1 VDLSGVSNFV
11 VRRVA
16 VKDLA
21 LWQDYVDRTP
31 EAGCMHHAAWYEVLR
46 DAFSVE
52 PYFFLATDERSQ
64 VHGILPL
71 YQSDSW
77 ITGRHIASLEEGVL
91 SSCPQARRALLSAA
105 LELRE
110 RVGAKYLQ
118 IRGGTCNELATKVV
132 PAVHTVIPTG
142 RSREVLWRSIK
153 KKTRWA
159 IRQTLKQ
166 PITVVRDPDL
176 AELDSFYKV
185 YAEHMRELGTPVVGF
200 DMFESIRARLG
211 KDRLRLYVVK
221 YRENVVGGMLCI
233 VNSARWTDQYAM
245 VRPSKQ
251 TEFANYLLYWHVIC
265 DANSCQVPQFDLGRC
280 TPGSNVHLFKR
291 KWGGIDI
298 DVSYH
303 FFATNASSITN
314 PGLEGLKRRKGVAQR
329 IWPHLPLFL
338 CNRVGPLLRK
348 RLPFI

>member
-1 VDLSGVSNFV
+1 MPNML

-16 VKDLA
+16 CEDLA
-21 LWQDYVDRTP
+21 SWQDYVDGMQ

-46 DAFSVE
+46 DAFWVE
-52 PYFFLATDERSQ
+52 PYFLIATDERSQ
-64 VHGILPL
+64 VQGILPL
-71 YQSDSW
+71 YQSNSW
-77 ITGRHIASLEEGVL
+77 ITAPHISSLEEGVL
-91 SSCPQARRALLSAA
+91 SSCPEARRALLTAA

-110 RVGAKYLQ
+110 RVGARYLQ
-118 IRGGTCNELATKVV
+118 IRGFADAELATRVI
-132 PAVHTVIPTG
+132 PTVHTVIPTNLP
-142 RSREVLWRSIK
+142 REALWRSIK

-166 PITVVRDPDL
+166 PIIVERDPDL
-176 AELDSFYKV
+176 VELDSFYAV
-185 YAEHMRELGTPVVGF
+185 YAERMRELGTPVMGF

-211 KDRLRLYVVK
+211 KSRLRLYLVK
-221 YRENVVGGMLCI
+221 YREDVVGGMLCI
-233 VNSARWTDQYAM
+233 VNSTRWTDQYAI
-245 VRPSKQ
+245 VLPSKD

-265 DANSCQVPQFDLGRC
+265 DASSCNVPQLDLGRC

-298 DVSYH
+298 DVPYH
-303 FFATNASSITN
+303 FYADNASSISN
-314 PGLEGLKRRKGVAQR
+314 LGLETLKRQKGLPQR
-329 IWPHLPLFL
+329 IWPYLPLLL